1 MAPDLGYGTRFP
13 PDQSLFPQRRSRL
26 CRRFDRRHRVVRVLR
41 QRRRLVGRRNDP
53 SDHVARHN
61 EASASNFKSHS
72 ELVGTQ
78 PNSSQKSAVAHPKS
92 NVHTK
97 SCQVSYQ
104 SSVNIFGQISTLW
117 RNLKVLGKF

>member
-1 MAPDLGYGTRFP
+1 MAAIALFSTRRP
-13 PDQSLFPQRRSRL
+13 LDQGLLLERGARAR
-26 CRRFDRRHRVVRVLR
+26 RRFDRRHRVVRVLR

-97 SCQVSYQ
+97 SCQVSHQ